1 MNVRLFRGY
10 ATTAAVREGH
20 LKVLEVLINAG
31 ASQLACEEALL
42 EASYLGRARFAEILM
57 QSNMVRP
64 NVAIHAFVS
73 ACCRGFIEVVDV
85 LIKVPLCLTGCIF
98 YLKFMVRGM
107 LSTHHFDTRS

>member
-20 LKVLEVLINAG
+20 LKVLEVLINGG

-42 EASYLGRARFAEILM
+42 EASHMGRARFAEMLM
-57 QSNMVRP
+57 QSNMIRP
-64 NVAIHAFVS
+64 QVASHALVS

-85 LIKVPLCLTGCIF
+85 LIKVTSL
-98 YLKFMVRGM
+98 YLI
-107 LSTHHFDTRS
+107 